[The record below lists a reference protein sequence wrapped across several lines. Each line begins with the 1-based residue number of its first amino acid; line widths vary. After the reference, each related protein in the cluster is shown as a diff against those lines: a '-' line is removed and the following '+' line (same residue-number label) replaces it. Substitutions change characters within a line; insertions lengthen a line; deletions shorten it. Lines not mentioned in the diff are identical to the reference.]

1 MQLKDTILTVYLL
14 NIYWLVNI
22 KLNRIE
28 TEYINL
34 NFEVFFFPWSL
45 NHAMGKIEDRWTTDI
60 SRITLSENLL
70 IK

>member
-34 NFEVFFFPWSL
+34 NFEVFFSL
-45 NHAMGKIEDRWTTDI
+45 DHLIMLWAKLKTGGQQI
-60 SRITLSENLL
+60 SHVLH
-70 IK
+70 